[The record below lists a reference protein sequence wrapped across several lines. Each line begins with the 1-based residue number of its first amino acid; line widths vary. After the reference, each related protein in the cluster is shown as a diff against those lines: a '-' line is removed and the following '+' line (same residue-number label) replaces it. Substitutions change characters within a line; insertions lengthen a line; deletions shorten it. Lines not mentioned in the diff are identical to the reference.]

1 MKDAVKDAQ
10 KQRADYE
17 TQLKE
22 FESQTEQ
29 DTGRRSEVSQHE
41 ARSRRTNS
49 NQWRAFLSPPPH
61 ARSLNKSSK

>member
-17 TQLKE
+17 RQLKE

-29 DTGRRSEVSQHE
+29 DTGRRSEVSRHE
-41 ARSRRTNS
+41 ARSRRTYS
-49 NQWRAFLSPPPH
+49 KPMAGVPAPFPPARAR
-61 ARSLNKSSK
+61 AA